1 MKAMLAGLALAAL
14 AAAAHAQSMDTP
26 PQTTILCI
34 DVAGRS
40 RPPVCR
46 VPSGRLDPREDF
58 CSCPATDRIVAPICP
73 PGVRPPAEN
82 VALNHARRDALR
94 DHPGTLV
101 GATFEGR
108 PMCVAPR
115 YPARG

>member
-1 MKAMLAGLALAAL
+1 MKVMLAGLALAAL
-14 AAAAHAQSMDTP
+14 GATAQAQSMDNP
-26 PQTTILCI
+26 PTTTIQCI

-40 RPPVCR
+40 RPPVCWA
-46 VPSGRLDPREDF
+46 PSSRLNPREDI
-58 CSCPATDRIVAPICP
+58 CNCRETERVVAPICP
-73 PGVRPPAEN
+73 PGVTPPAEN
-82 VALNHARRDALR
+82 VALYQARRAALR
-94 DHPGTLV
+94 DHGGTLV